1 MGMEEQRQEK
11 KDRFVVSCKILM
23 AFEMP
28 NPSWGCGQKKKSKS
42 NARKRSGDN
51 ENAILWTPLL
61 TPFAQ
66 TDMLAP

>member
-1 MGMEEQRQEK
+1 MGMEKQRQEK
-11 KDRFVVSCKILM
+11 KDRFVVSCKIFDGLQD
-23 AFEMP
+23 AQP
-28 NPSWGCGQKKKSKS
+28 GQKKKKSKS

-66 TDMLAP
+66 TDMLGP